1 MKGSDIFKITI
12 QNYLNERAEIDELFA
27 ESLKNPKK
35 SIDDCIT
42 YILNTVKDSG
52 NNGFDDSEIF
62 NMAIHYY
69 DEDDVKVGEP
79 ITGVSIVS
87 NHHVELSPEEIQE
100 AKERAKEQVL
110 REEANRLKGKT
121 KPPKPDPKDT
131 QPGTQMTLF

>member
-52 NNGFDDSEIF
+52 NNGFDDAEIF
-62 NMAIHYY
+62 NMAVHYY

-79 ITGVSIVS
+79 ITGVSIVA
-87 NHHVELSPEEIQE
+87 NHHVKLSREEIQE
-100 AKERAKEQVL
+100 ANERAKEQD
-110 REEANRLKGKT
+110 RSEEAKRLKGKT
-121 KPPKPDPKDT
+121 NPPKSVP
-131 QPGTQMTLF
+131 